1 MKLSK
6 QVPSSANYNPIVKEK
21 VPLGKQSKAECV
33 DFLSEAEYLGLANPS
48 PSSYSPNVH
57 LLFLMLKKHFIMRR
71 SSSYIYR
78 KPTKEPKNDWKPRK
92 VKEPDVGSYEV
103 SKSVSLVKPRYP

>member
-48 PSSYSPNVH
+48 PSSYSPN
-57 LLFLMLKKHFIMRR
+57 KHFIMRR